1 MGESAVE
8 ADGAEKVG
16 PCARGIFH
24 YAAEEMLMKLID
36 VLASIFVAFGWHT
49 VDWMTGVDDAL
60 NKGHL
65 NVLLMYFEHQ

>member
-1 MGESAVE
+1 
-8 ADGAEKVG
+8 
-16 PCARGIFH
+16 
-24 YAAEEMLMKLID
+24 MLMKLID

>member
-1 MGESAVE
+1 
-8 ADGAEKVG
+8 
-16 PCARGIFH
+16 
-24 YAAEEMLMKLID
+24 MKLID

-65 NVLLMYFEHQ
+65 NDGDEGGVSRSWSPV